1 MKKFYMKIVNFV
13 EIYNF
18 VVKLQMKKLE
28 LKFVDLGKSYNF
40 HI

>member
-1 MKKFYMKIVNFV
+1 MKIVNFV

-28 LKFVDLGKSYNF
+28 LKFVDLDKSYNF